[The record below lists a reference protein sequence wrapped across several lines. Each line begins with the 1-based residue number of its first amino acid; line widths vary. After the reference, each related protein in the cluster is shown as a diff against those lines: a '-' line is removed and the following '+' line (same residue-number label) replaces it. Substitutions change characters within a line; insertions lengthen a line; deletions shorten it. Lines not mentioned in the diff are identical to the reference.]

1 MTRMAASSNKSNPMS
16 AKDYQLVEQA
26 LRFLD
31 HNARAQPGLDK
42 IAASVGLS
50 EFHFQRLFQRWAGVS
65 PKRFLQFQTAQE
77 AKRILR
83 ESGDLLDAGFHA
95 GLSGPGRL
103 HDLMVNVEAM
113 TPGEYKRRGAGLAI
127 SWGVHASPFGDC
139 LLGLTPRGICALEF
153 LQTEGAEPALERL
166 RSLWEHAQLVHAPQ
180 RTAPTAARIFGPLRQ
195 WPAPLSLLVKGTNF
209 QLKVWEALLRVPA
222 GAITSYARLAG
233 RVGQPGAARA
243 VGSAIAANPIAY
255 LIPCH
260 RVIRSTG
267 AFGEYRWG
275 ALRKRV
281 MLSAELAR
289 AEAA

>member
-1 MTRMAASSNKSNPMS
+1 MS
-16 AKDYQLVEQA
+16 ANDYQVVEQA
-26 LRFLD
+26 IRFLD
-31 HNARAQPGLDK
+31 RNAGHQPELRE

-77 AKRILR
+77 AKHVLQAT
-83 ESGDLLDAGFHA
+83 GDLLEASYHA

-103 HDLMVNVEAM
+103 HDLIVNVEAV

-139 LLGLTPRGICALEF
+139 LLALTARGVCALEF
-153 LQTEGAEPALERL
+153 LQPESEDDALTRL
-166 RSLWEHAQLVHAPQ
+166 RTTWENAQLEHAPQ
-180 RTAPTAARIFGPLRQ
+180 VTAPVAARIFQAGAKQR
-195 WPAPLSLLVKGTNF
+195 APLALLVKGTNF
-209 QLKVWEALLRVPA
+209 QIKVWEALLRVPA
-222 GAITSYARLAG
+222 GRITTYAGLAHSMG
-233 RVGQPGAARA
+233 RPGAARA
-243 VGSAIAANPIAY
+243 VGSAIAANHIGY

-275 ALRKRV
+275 AQRKRIL
-281 MLSAELAR
+281 LSRELAQ
-289 AEAA
+289 AA

>member
-1 MTRMAASSNKSNPMS
+1 MS

-31 HNARAQPGLDK
+31 RNARTQPGLDE

-83 ESGDLLDAGFHA
+83 ESGDLLDASFHS

-103 HDLMVNVEAM
+103 HDLIVNVDAV
-113 TPGEYKRRGAGLAI
+113 TPGEYKRRGAGLEI

-139 LLGLTPRGICALEF
+139 LLGLTARGICALEF
-153 LQTEGAEPALERL
+153 LQTEGAEPALARL
-166 RSLWEHAQLVHAPQ
+166 RANWDKAELVHAPQ
-180 RTAPTAARIFGPLRQ
+180 RTAPTAARIFGPQ
-195 WPAPLSLLVKGTNF
+195 KDWQAPLALLVKGTNF
-209 QLKVWEALLRVPA
+209 QIKVWEALLRIPA
-222 GAITSYARLAG
+222 GAVTTYGALAG
-233 RVGQPGAARA
+233 SLGQPRAARA
-243 VGSAIAANPIAY
+243 VGSAVAANCIAY

-260 RVIRSTG
+260 RVIRNSG
-267 AFGEYRWG
+267 VFGDYRWG
-275 ALRKRV
+275 PLRKRV
-281 MLSAELAR
+281 LLSRELAQAQ

>member
-1 MTRMAASSNKSNPMS
+1 MS
-16 AKDYQLVEQA
+16 ANDYQLVEQA
-26 LRFLD
+26 IRFLD
-31 HNARAQPGLDK
+31 RNAGRQPELRE

-83 ESGDLLDAGFHA
+83 ESGDLLDASFHA

-113 TPGEYKRRGAGLAI
+113 TPGEYKRRGAGLEI
-127 SWGVHASPFGDC
+127 SWGMHASPFGDC
-139 LLGLTPRGICALEF
+139 LLGLTPRGVCALEF
-153 LQTEGAEPALERL
+153 LQPETEGEALERL
-166 RSLWEHAQLVHAPQ
+166 GSLWENAQLVHAPQ
-180 RTAPTAARIFGPLRQ
+180 LTAPVAERIFGPHTQRQ
-195 WPAPLSLLVKGTNF
+195 APLAVLVKGTNF
-209 QLKVWEALLRVPA
+209 QIKVWEALLRIPA
-222 GAITSYARLAG
+222 GRLATYG
-233 RVGQPGAARA
+233 ALAQGLGQPRAARA

-260 RVIRSTG
+260 RVIRNTG
-267 AFGEYRWG
+267 AFGDYRWG

-281 MLSAELAR
+281 MLTAELAQ